1 MDKNPGVRPIGIGD
15 VLQRILA
22 KAILYCIGDD
32 IAVAVGSL
40 QACAWQIT
48 GCKAAIDVMR
58 DLFDASSE
66 AALLA
71 DASSTFYSVNRQAA
85 SITYGSPTRLF
96 VTGQGEISS
105 HEGTTQGDPHAMSM
119 YAPAVVP
126 LIR

>member
-1 MDKNPGVRPIGIGD
+1 MDKTPGVRPIGIGD

-40 QACAWQIT
+40 QACAGQVT
-48 GCKAAIDVMR
+48 GCKAAIDIMR

-85 SITYGSPTRLF
+85 LHNIWFSNSSF